1 MATGIVCVDQ
11 MEKIKMGN
19 IIRMYAAGNVAL
31 ERRSDTKKNEHMN
44 E

>member
-1 MATGIVCVDQ
+1 MVTGIVCVDQ

-19 IIRMYAAGNVAL
+19 IIRMYSGGNVAL
-31 ERRSDTKKNEHMN
+31 ERRSDTKKNENMN